1 MEILKR
7 VLKKSIFIIIPAAAL
22 SAYLVEPRKFP
33 LGILMGWIFG
43 LVNLRQ
49 LTRNIEG
56 MVGTQ
61 SATFKLIL
69 LSITRLLALCA
80 AIFLL
85 IYYKV
90 VNVFGLLIGFTVVFV
105 LILIEGAK
113 VGKEQAGTKA
123 QSDKGT
129 K

>member
-7 VLKKSIFIIIPAAAL
+7 VIRKSIFIVLPAAIL
-22 SAYLVEPRKFP
+22 SAIFFEPRKFP
-33 LGILMGWIFG
+33 LGILMGWLFGIF
-43 LVNLRQ
+43 NLRQ

-56 MVGTQ
+56 LVGTEK
-61 SATFKLIL
+61 ATLKLVIL
-69 LSITRLLALCA
+69 SMTRLIALFA

-90 VNVFGLLIGFTVVFV
+90 VNVFGLLFGFTVVFV

-113 VGKEQAGTKA
+113 VGKSQ
-123 QSDKGT
+123 
-129 K
+129 